1 LLRRVHRRPLVM
13 IVRLMETVQTDRLI
27 HARAERLAATTPGTM
42 KAVGTPRDGLAALQA
57 AAESGE
63 LDELCARH
71 RVRILTVFGSAARGE
86 RNARD
91 LDIGVMFEPDA
102 DPDYYAIIGHLM
114 DVTDT
119 DIDFVHLN
127 RGGPVI
133 RERALVGSIA
143 LFESEPGAL
152 ASAQIAAVLERMDT
166 DWMRRLDLEL
176 MAG

>member
-1 LLRRVHRRPLVM
+1 MPTPL
-13 IVRLMETVQTDRLI
+13 
-27 HARAERLAATTPGTM
+27 
-42 KAVGTPRDGLAALQA
+42 DGLAALQA

-71 RVRILTVFGSAARGE
+71 RVRVLTVFGSAARGE
-86 RNARD
+86 PNARD

-102 DPDYYAIIGHLM
+102 DPDYLAIINDLI
-114 DVTDT
+114 DLTRTDAV
-119 DIDFVHLN
+119 DFVHLN

-133 RERALVGSIA
+133 RERALVGSIW

-152 ASAQIAAVLERMDT
+152 AKAQVSAVLERMDT

>member
-1 LLRRVHRRPLVM
+1 VATPL
-13 IVRLMETVQTDRLI
+13 
-27 HARAERLAATTPGTM
+27 
-42 KAVGTPRDGLAALQA
+42 DGLAALQA

-86 RNARD
+86 PNPRD

-102 DPDYYAIIGHLM
+102 DPDYLAVVNDLIDLTR
-114 DVTDT
+114 TDT
-119 DIDFVHLN
+119 VDFVHLN

-133 RERALVGSIA
+133 RERALVGSIG
-143 LFESEPGAL
+143 LYESEPGAL
-152 ASAQIAAVLERMDT
+152 AKAQVAAVLERMDT

>member
-1 LLRRVHRRPLVM
+1 MPTPL
-13 IVRLMETVQTDRLI
+13 
-27 HARAERLAATTPGTM
+27 
-42 KAVGTPRDGLAALQA
+42 DGLAALQA

-86 RNARD
+86 PNARD

-102 DPDYYAIIGHLM
+102 DPDYLAI
-114 DVTDT
+114 VTDLVDLT
-119 DIDFVHLN
+119 RIDAVDFVHLN

-143 LFESEPGAL
+143 LYESEPGAL
-152 ASAQIAAVLERMDT
+152 ARAQIAAVGERQDT

-176 MAG
+176 LAG

>member
-1 LLRRVHRRPLVM
+1 MPTPL
-13 IVRLMETVQTDRLI
+13 
-27 HARAERLAATTPGTM
+27 
-42 KAVGTPRDGLAALQA
+42 DGLAALQA

-86 RNARD
+86 PKARD

-102 DPDYYAIIGHLM
+102 DPDYLAI
-114 DVTDT
+114 VTDLVDLT
-119 DIDFVHLN
+119 RIDAVDFVHLN

-143 LFESEPGAL
+143 LYESEPGAL
-152 ASAQIAAVLERMDT
+152 ARAQIAAVGERQDT

-176 MAG
+176 LAG

>member
-1 LLRRVHRRPLVM
+1 MPTPL
-13 IVRLMETVQTDRLI
+13 
-27 HARAERLAATTPGTM
+27 
-42 KAVGTPRDGLAALQA
+42 DGLATLQA

-86 RNARD
+86 PKARD

-102 DPDYYAIIGHLM
+102 DPDYLAI
-114 DVTDT
+114 VTDLVDLT
-119 DIDFVHLN
+119 RIDAVDFVHLN

-143 LFESEPGAL
+143 LYESEPGAL
-152 ASAQIAAVLERMDT
+152 ARAQIAAVGERQDT

-176 MAG
+176 LAG

>member
-1 LLRRVHRRPLVM
+1 VPTPL
-13 IVRLMETVQTDRLI
+13 
-27 HARAERLAATTPGTM
+27 
-42 KAVGTPRDGLAALQA
+42 DGLAALQA

-86 RNARD
+86 PNARD

-102 DPDYYAIIGHLM
+102 DPDYLAI
-114 DVTDT
+114 VTDLVDLT
-119 DIDFVHLN
+119 RIDAVDFVHLN

-143 LFESEPGAL
+143 LYESEPGAL
-152 ASAQIAAVLERMDT
+152 ARAQIAAVGERQDT

-176 MAG
+176 LAG